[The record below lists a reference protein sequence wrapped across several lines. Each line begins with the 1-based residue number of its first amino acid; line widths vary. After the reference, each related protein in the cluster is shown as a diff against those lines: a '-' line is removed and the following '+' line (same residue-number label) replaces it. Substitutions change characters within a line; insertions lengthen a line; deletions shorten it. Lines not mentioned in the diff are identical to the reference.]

1 MTGALGRL
9 YEDGDIVV
17 RQGDIG
23 ECMFVIQEGKV
34 GVYMRRDGQ
43 DVLLA
48 EPGEGE
54 VLGEMAIFERQ
65 PRSATVKAHGR
76 ARILTIDKKSF
87 LRRVHEDPSL
97 AFRMLQTLSHR
108 VRELDEEVARLRAE
122 QKAVHAAS

>member
-1 MTGALGRL
+1 MTGALGRV
-9 YEDGDIVV
+9 YEDGEIVM
-17 RQGDIG
+17 RQGDMG

-34 GVYMRRDGQ
+34 GVYMQREGEE
-43 DVLLA
+43 VLLA

-108 VRELDEEVARLRAE
+108 VRELDEEVARLRSE
-122 QKAVHAAS
+122 QKAVSAAS

>member
-1 MTGALGRL
+1 MTGALGRV
-9 YEDGDIVV
+9 YEDGEIVM

-34 GVYMRRDGQ
+34 GVYMQRDGE
-43 DVLLA
+43 DMLLA

-54 VLGEMAIFERQ
+54 VLGEMAVFERQ

-108 VRELDEEVARLRAE
+108 VRELDQEVARLRAE
-122 QKAVHAAS
+122 QKAVGAAN